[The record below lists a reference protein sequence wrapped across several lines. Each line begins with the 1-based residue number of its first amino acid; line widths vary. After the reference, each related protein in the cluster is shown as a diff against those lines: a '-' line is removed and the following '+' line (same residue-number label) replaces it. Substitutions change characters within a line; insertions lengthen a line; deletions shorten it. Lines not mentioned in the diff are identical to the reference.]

1 MRLRIQAFI
10 RVCYNRNMPTER
22 VSSIDPRPIDSIAD
36 IEQLEDLL
44 SAPTP
49 AVVECM
55 RRLKGDVLILGVGG
69 KMGPSLARMVKRAS
83 VEANVQRR
91 VIGVSRFSS
100 GGIERQLRQW
110 GISTLPADLL
120 NREDLRRLPDV
131 ENVIYMAGMKFGS
144 SGNEP
149 LTWAMNCYLPG
160 MICEQFAH
168 SRIAAF
174 STGNVYGL
182 APASGGGSRETD
194 FPNPL
199 GDYAMSCLGRERIFQ
214 YCSTAMNIPVALLRL
229 NYAVEMRYGVLLDIA
244 RKVAAGEPV
253 DVSMGYVNVIWQADA
268 NAMSILSLE
277 QAASPPKI
285 LNIAGPEILR
295 IRDVA
300 EEFAKL
306 LNKPVK
312 LSGVEADDALLSDAG
327 ESYRLLGKPRIVA
340 AQVIRWVAD
349 WVKRGGATLE
359 KPTHFEA
366 RDGKF

>member
-1 MRLRIQAFI
+1 
-10 RVCYNRNMPTER
+10 MPTER
-22 VSSIDPRPIDSIAD
+22 VFSIDPRSIDSISD
-36 IEQLEDLL
+36 LEQLEDLL

-49 AVVECM
+49 ALVESM
-55 RRLKGDVLILGVGG
+55 RKLKGDVLILGVGG
-69 KMGPSLARMVKRAS
+69 KMGPSLARMVKRAGA
-83 VEANVQRR
+83 EANVQRR

-144 SGNEP
+144 SSNEP
-149 LTWAMNCYLPG
+149 LTWAMNSYLPG
-160 MICEQFAH
+160 MVCERFAH

-182 APASGGGSRETD
+182 VPVSGGGSVESD
-194 FPNPL
+194 LPNPV
-199 GDYAMSCLGRERIFQ
+199 GEYAMSCLGRERIFQ
-214 YCSTAMNIPVALLRL
+214 HFSEAMKIPVALLRL

-244 RKVAAGEPV
+244 MRVAAGHTV
-253 DVSMGYVNVIWQADA
+253 DVSMGHVNVIWQADA
-268 NAMSILSLE
+268 NAMAILSLE
-277 QAASPPKI
+277 HAASPARI
-285 LNIAGPEILR
+285 FNLAGPEILR
-295 IRDVA
+295 IRDLA

-306 LNKPVK
+306 LGRPVK
-312 LSGVEADDALLSDAG
+312 FSGVEADDALLG
-327 ESYRLLGKPRIVA
+327 NGQESYRLFGKPRIA
-340 AQVIRWVAD
+340 AKHVIHWVAD
-349 WVKRGGATLE
+349 WVKRGGATLD

>member
-1 MRLRIQAFI
+1 
-10 RVCYNRNMPTER
+10 MPTER
-22 VSSIDPRPIDSIAD
+22 VSSFDSITD
-36 IEQLEDLL
+36 VEQLEDLL
-44 SAPTP
+44 SAPSP

-120 NREDLRRLPDV
+120 NREDLKRLPDV

-144 SGNEP
+144 SGNEA

-160 MICEQFAH
+160 MVCERFAH

-182 APASGGGSRETD
+182 VPAGGGGSVEGD
-194 FPNPL
+194 FPNPV

-214 YCSTAMNIPVALLRL
+214 YFSEAMRIPVVLLRL
-229 NYAVEMRYGVLLDIA
+229 NYAVEMRYGVLLDVA
-244 RKVAAGEPV
+244 KKVGAGEVV
-253 DVSMGYVNVIWQADA
+253 DVSMGYANVIWQGDA

-277 QAASPPKI
+277 QASSPGKI
-285 LNIAGPEILR
+285 LNIAGPEMLR

-300 EEFAKL
+300 EEFGKL
-306 LNKPVK
+306 LGKGVK
-312 LSGVEADDALLSDAG
+312 FSGVEAEDALLSNGSEA
-327 ESYRLLGKPRIVA
+327 YRLFGRPRVGVK
-340 AQVIRWVAD
+340 QVMMWVAD

-366 RDGKF
+366 RDGRF

>member
-1 MRLRIQAFI
+1 MATQ
-10 RVCYNRNMPTER
+10 R
-22 VSSIDPRPIDSIAD
+22 VSSPDPNLDAITDE
-36 IEQLEDLL
+36 EQLEDLL

-49 AVVECM
+49 GVVESM

-69 KMGPSLARMVKRAS
+69 KMGPSLARMVRRGS
-83 VEANVQRR
+83 QEANVQRR

-110 GISTLPADLL
+110 GISTLAADLL
-120 NREDLRRLPDV
+120 DREELKRLPDV

-149 LTWAMNCYLPG
+149 TTWAMNSFLPG
-160 MICEQFAH
+160 MVCERFGH

-182 APASGGGSRETD
+182 VPGGGGGSVETD
-194 FPNPL
+194 LPNPV
-199 GDYAMSCLGRERIFQ
+199 GEYAMSCLGRERIFQ
-214 YCSTAMNIPVALLRL
+214 YFSEAMKIPITLLRL

-244 RKVAAGEPV
+244 KKVAVGQAV
-253 DVSMGYVNVIWQADA
+253 DISMGYVNVIWQADA
-268 NAMSILSLE
+268 NAMAIASLE
-277 QAASPPKI
+277 QAATPAKI
-285 LNIAGPEILR
+285 LNLAGEEFLR

-300 EEFAKL
+300 EEFGKMMGKA
-306 LNKPVK
+306 VK
-312 LSGVEADDALLSDAG
+312 FSGTEASDALLSNG
-327 ESYRLLGKPRIVA
+327 EEAYRVFGKPRIGA
-340 AQVIRWVAD
+340 KQVISWVAD
-349 WVKRGGATLE
+349 WVKRGGETLD